1 MRKKSNYKP
10 KGIRLDNLS
19 WVSAGLR
26 KVGNL
31 PVAGVELKLKNHE
44 ALEAVLKGY
53 ATRDHI
59 DVLIAAFN
67 VSEALYHVNPTLG
80 EDWAQE
86 IKDAQDAIFTMSRR
100 GLKLGSFVFNAIE
113 MAAAKLA
120 MSVHNQQLDDCTV
133 REMEQAIDYVSTRVR
148 NKQVRAIVVPA

>member
-26 KVGNL
+26 KVGSL
-31 PVAGVELKLKNHE
+31 PSAGVTLKLKNHE
-44 ALEAVLKGY
+44 ALEAVLKGQ
-53 ATRDHI
+53 ATREHI

-67 VSEALYHVNPTLG
+67 VSEALYCINPLLG
-80 EDWAQE
+80 EDWSQE
-86 IKDAQDAIFTMSRR
+86 IREAQDAIYTMSRR
-100 GLKLGSFVFNAIE
+100 GLKFGSFVFNANE

-133 REMEQAIDYVSTRVR
+133 REMEQALDYVATRVR
-148 NKQVRAIVVPA
+148 NKQARAIVEPA